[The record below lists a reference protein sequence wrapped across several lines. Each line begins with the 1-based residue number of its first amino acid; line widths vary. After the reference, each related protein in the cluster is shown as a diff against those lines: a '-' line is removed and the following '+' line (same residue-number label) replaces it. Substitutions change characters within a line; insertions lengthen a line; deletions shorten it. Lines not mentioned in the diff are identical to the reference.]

1 VISVGETNVIPW
13 RLLAVA
19 LGIVAL
25 VGAAGCGGGAG
36 EKTSSG
42 TGAGTAGATGPS
54 GSSTSAQPAAKVDA
68 AVQANAICA
77 RRNRELKA
85 TVPPHASLPKV
96 VASAAGRAAIE
107 RRALSELNELVP
119 PASTAGA
126 WKAAKAAI
134 EAELQGTLA
143 LARLAGASDSASLR
157 RERALLDKP
166 QLRLLVAASHAG
178 LKECGVVTRPSVLGL

>member
-1 VISVGETNVIPW
+1 MVVV
-13 RLLAVA
+13 V
-19 LGIVAL
+19 
-25 VGAAGCGGGAG
+25 AAGCGGGAG
-36 EKTSSG
+36 EKTSNA
-42 TGAGTAGATGPS
+42 TGAGAAGATGTS
-54 GSSTSAQPAAKVDA
+54 SLSTSAHPAAKVDA

-107 RRALSELNELVP
+107 RRALSELDGLVP

-143 LARLAGASDSASLR
+143 LAKLSGTSDGASLR
-157 RERALLDKP
+157 REKALLDRP

-178 LKECGVVTRPSVLGL
+178 LKQCGVVAGPSVLGL